1 MTGLE
6 VLLIMILWVLY
17 GIWSAKQEVEE
28 GGVSNEDAVGVYIFS
43 ILFSPLV
50 LIARIIKGIFTP
62 FGNL

>member
-28 GGVSNEDAVGVYIFS
+28 GGI
-43 ILFSPLV
+43 
-50 LIARIIKGIFTP
+50 
-62 FGNL
+62 